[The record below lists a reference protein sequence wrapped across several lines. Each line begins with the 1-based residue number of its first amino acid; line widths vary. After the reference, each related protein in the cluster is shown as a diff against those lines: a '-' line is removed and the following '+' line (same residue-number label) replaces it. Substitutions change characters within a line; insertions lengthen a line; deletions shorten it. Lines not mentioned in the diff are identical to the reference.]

1 MVITLTPEFFHFG
14 DDLFATIRAKVNTLP
29 SPTARRHPMMVK
41 KYRKILL
48 DVVVP
53 CYIKSEPLFTAKTH
67 ILFL

>member
-1 MVITLTPEFFHFG
+1 MVVTLIPEFFHFG
-14 DDLFATIRAKVNTLP
+14 DDLFAAIKAKVNALP
-29 SPTARRHPMMVK
+29 CSTARRHPMMVK

-53 CYIKSEPLFTAKTH
+53 CYIRNEPLFTPKTH